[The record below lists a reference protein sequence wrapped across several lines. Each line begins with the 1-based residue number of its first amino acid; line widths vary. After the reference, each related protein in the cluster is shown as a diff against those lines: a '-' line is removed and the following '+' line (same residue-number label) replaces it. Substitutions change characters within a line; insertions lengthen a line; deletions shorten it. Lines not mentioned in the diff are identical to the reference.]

1 MRLIIQ
7 KMFTQ
12 RPNKQKDLQID
23 QVPNIPDLIAS
34 SITPTVFVEVMLVH
48 RLDASVHF
56 EVLEDVL
63 WEEVVGAFFGL
74 GVGGQELEDQD
85 GFFHFLLASALNANQ
100 SLDNDSDCGVSAH
113 VGLAE
118 EVYCH
123 L

>member
-74 GVGGQELEDQD
+74 GVGGQELED
-85 GFFHFLLASALNANQ
+85 
-100 SLDNDSDCGVSAH
+100 
-113 VGLAE
+113 
-118 EVYCH
+118 
-123 L
+123 